1 LTVALPTRHNSSSRN
16 YEVIVLAY
24 LFVIFAVAARLPFMP
39 HPWNFTPVMAALLYF
54 GARGSRRGLWL
65 PLALLIA
72 SDLILD
78 KYVYAYPFSW
88 DLFLTWGWYAA
99 ILFLGTSLR
108 KHAKPLPLA
117 GAALTGSVSFFLI
130 SNFGVWAA
138 TNIYAKTVSGLM
150 TCYAAGI
157 PFFRRTLE
165 GDLLYTA
172 AMFGLPVAA
181 AAIAR
186 WMGKPQGTAAA
197 A

>member
-1 LTVALPTRHNSSSRN
+1 M
-16 YEVIVLAY
+16 LAY
-24 LFVIFAVAARLPFMP
+24 IYILFAVAARLPFMP
-39 HPWNFTPVMAALLYF
+39 HPWNFAPVTAALLYF
-54 GARGSRRGLWL
+54 GARGSRRQLWM

-78 KYVYAYPFSW
+78 KYVYAYAFSW

-99 ILFLGTSLR
+99 MLFLGTALR
-108 KHAKPLPLA
+108 ENAKPLRVV
-117 GAALTGSVSFFLI
+117 GAALTGSVTFFLV

-138 TNIYAKTVSGLM
+138 TNMYAKTVAGLM
-150 TCYAAGI
+150 VCYAAGV

-172 AMFGLPVAA
+172 VMFGLPVAA
-181 AAIAR
+181 VAIAR
-186 WMGKPQGTAAA
+186 WTSKPDDRAAA